1 MKIPSRE
8 GRKATIFYIFLILQ
22 RDLEEKLKING
33 NPEKSHAGYYVLC
46 GSTMSNQRALKGYSI
61 RAEFWMTDSTA
72 ATGIFQ
78 QIGQKVTP
86 AASLLCYVTPQP
98 GAKVSLC
105 CREGREGVLAWDM
118 NCTWQLKVLPWSE
131 GCASTFPK
139 LCTN

>member
-8 GRKATIFYIFLILQ
+8 GRKATIFYIFLISQ

-33 NPEKSHAGYYVLC
+33 NPEQSHAGYYVLC
-46 GSTMSNQRALKGYSI
+46 GSTPSNQRALKGYSI

-98 GAKVSLC
+98 GPRSHCAAGKAEKGSGLGH
-105 CREGREGVLAWDM
+105 ELYLA
-118 NCTWQLKVLPWSE
+118 TESAALV
-131 GCASTFPK
+131 
-139 LCTN
+139 